1 MIVLN
6 TLPKSCTYY
15 DLPLKVFGCTTY
27 AHVPSHYRSKLDPR
41 TIICIFLGYSSS
53 KKGYKYFDRQT
64 QKKKKCCEYGCAFF
78 RKSPYFTQNSLK
90 REKQNVKD
98 NFWDVCVSLPNLTC
112 LYVTSPSMPIADNS
126 Q

>member
-1 MIVLN
+1 MGVLLTLTYLVTIDPNLILGLLYAFSWVTLQVKKVINILIVK
-6 TLPKSCTYY
+6 PK
-15 DLPLKVFGCTTY
+15 
-27 AHVPSHYRSKLDPR
+27 
-41 TIICIFLGYSSS
+41 
-53 KKGYKYFDRQT
+53 
-64 QKKKKCCEYGCAFF
+64 KKKKCCEYGCAFF